1 MAKSKTDNF
10 LTAIKKYSALERE
23 QIQKDIAEIKEE
35 EIKKAQAKGKREA
48 ESYISKQYSINK
60 AAVTSRYSVK
70 NLESQGK
77 LYKKRE
83 EITSNVFKKA
93 KDKLIEFT
101 STPQYKDL
109 LLGYAKEIAELFD
122 DNSCIVYLKN
132 DDMKFADEIK
142 SVFSGNV
149 DVKADNM
156 IKIGGIIGNC
166 KDKNIVADNTL
177 DSKLDNQKE
186 WFTENSQLKVY

>member
-83 EITSNVFKKA
+83 EITSNVFNKA
-93 KDKLIEFT
+93 KDKLIAFT

-109 LLGYAKEIAELFD
+109 LLGYAKEIAEIFD

-166 KDKNIVADNTL
+166 KVINIVADNTL